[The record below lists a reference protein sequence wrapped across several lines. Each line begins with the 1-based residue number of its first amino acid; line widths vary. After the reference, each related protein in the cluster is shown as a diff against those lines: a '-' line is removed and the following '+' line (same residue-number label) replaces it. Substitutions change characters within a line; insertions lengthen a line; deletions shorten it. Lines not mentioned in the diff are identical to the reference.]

1 MWNPKTDEQLGKG
14 WKRWSKILKPQ
25 LPSSLGT
32 SVLGMESAEDP
43 EDGSPSCWG
52 CGHRGNRKQDGCHPH
67 RCTKSKNAPPF
78 PHKTCLPY
86 AHIWICICVCILQS
100 TEEAKFYKG
109 SILLIR
115 SEWQELQKQL
125 RIRFPFTKPQMDFN
139 LKAQCRKQIT
149 IVLLGKRNTGR
160 QALLLNQSSHTS
172 KWLVFLMLST
182 CFGSF

>member
-32 SVLGMESAEDP
+32 SVLGMESAEAP

-86 AHIWICICVCILQS
+86 AHIWICICVCVYCKVLKKQS
-100 TEEAKFYKG
+100 
-109 SILLIR
+109 
-115 SEWQELQKQL
+115 
-125 RIRFPFTKPQMDFN
+125 FTKAPYFWY
-139 LKAQCRKQIT
+139 AQNDKSCKSNSELDS
-149 IVLLGKRNTGR
+149 LLQNHRWISIWRHNVGSK
-160 QALLLNQSSHTS
+160 LLLY
-172 KWLVFLMLST
+172 F
-182 CFGSF
+182 